1 MLTCRPFAVNRV
13 RAIGAIAVA
22 DGYLN
27 SFDRK
32 FLNTLRNWDAVGN
45 FQIYPSFNAL
55 VVGDDSVLGRPTKP
69 RMSRFGIIPDRL
81 EDFADSRLGTVA
93 KAPVDATRSQLGRFA
108 RGILTWVTTSRPG
121 SNPGVS
127 FPLKNGLG

>member
-32 FLNTLRNWDAVGN
+32 FLNMLRNWDAVGN

-55 VVGDDSVLGRPTKP
+55 VVRDDSVLGRPTKP
-69 RMSRFGIIPDRL
+69 RMSLLESFPTDWRTLLTAGSAPSPRRLSMQPDR
-81 EDFADSRLGTVA
+81 
-93 KAPVDATRSQLGRFA
+93 
-108 RGILTWVTTSRPG
+108 
-121 SNPGVS
+121 N
-127 FPLKNGLG
+127 